1 MIAVGVGKG
10 DSRVV
15 ILSTCWKTSTRI
27 LLKVEGSTIQTC
39 QGFKLNGNMW
49 NTYGHRDRFGRHLL
63 GSNYESVYWWRGEE
77 ELTLIHYPVSNYM
90 VIDGYFSGMENWHEW
105 ANGCLRNS
113 RGMIWLQLGNVNRFP
128 IKRWNKEWELRSHGW
143 VFFHFPGALIPSP
156 QKLFDPGPICCH
168 DLAHLAWCPCCPL
181 LFSLWEQREV
191 WEGGS
196 EAVTLH
202 LQHLQVCDKVRLFD
216 RHVGNFLG
224 NTCCQLLSSFFVSFG
239 FFKWVN
245 VNNWGKHTT
254 PYSPPVWLR
263 QVVCL
268 TVAM

>member
-128 IKRWNKEWELRSHGW
+128 IKRWNFEK
-143 VFFHFPGALIPSP
+143 
-156 QKLFDPGPICCH
+156 
-168 DLAHLAWCPCCPL
+168 
-181 LFSLWEQREV
+181 QRMRAQESRV
-191 WEGGS
+191 
-196 EAVTLH
+196 
-202 LQHLQVCDKVRLFD
+202 
-216 RHVGNFLG
+216 
-224 NTCCQLLSSFFVSFG
+224 G
-239 FFKWVN
+239 FFFIFQALS
-245 VNNWGKHTT
+245 
-254 PYSPPVWLR
+254 YLPPRSSLIRGPFAVMTWHIWHGAPAALCCFPCGSR
-263 QVVCL
+263 GRCGRGGRRL
-268 TVAM
+268 